1 MVSKKF
7 NRWRVFA
14 GGWIINFFV
23 SAAAIFSVVS
33 KPMTKLHGW
42 SMTDFSLAF
51 SIYTLFLSVLGIFSG
66 RIADKYGAKKIMY
79 VGALLYGAG
88 WFFTGKCETLTQ
100 LYLVYGVIAGSG
112 GGIIYN
118 AVIATTLRWFPDKN
132 GKVSGLLLAAAA
144 IGPFTLAPFA
154 AVILG
159 KSGIVGTFQ
168 VLGTLFFIAIC
179 AVGWMMDSAPAN
191 YKPEGWNPSNTT
203 ANTASGSG
211 KDYEWNEM
219 IATPLF
225 YLLLVIFICASTAGT
240 MMINSTSVI
249 AQTQIGVAATV
260 GALAISVSTLL
271 NFIGRLS
278 FGVIFD
284 KMGAFKA
291 LLVSLVIT
299 IIALMLIGTAKAL
312 PMFLVCVI
320 MLGFSF
326 GGLLVLFPPITSKY
340 FGSKNLGVNYGIMF
354 LGYAGGSFVGPRI
367 SSHFLDTTGTF
378 SAAYISAAAL
388 AALGAI
394 LTIILMINEKKK
406 LSQSNDY
413 ICNPK

>member
-23 SAAAIFSVVS
+23 SAAAIFSVLS

-51 SIYTLFLSVLGIFSG
+51 SVYTLCLAILGIFSG
-66 RIADKYGAKKIMY
+66 RIADKYGAKRIMY
-79 VGALLYGAG
+79 VGALLYSAG
-88 WFFTGKCETLTQ
+88 WFFTGRCETLTQ

-118 AVIATTLRWFPDKN
+118 AVIATTLRWFPDKK
-132 GKVSGLLLAAAA
+132 GKASGLLLAAAA
-144 IGPFTLAPFA
+144 IGPFTLAPFS
-154 AVILG
+154 AVVLE
-159 KSGIVGTFQ
+159 KVGVVSTFQ
-168 VLGTLFFIAIC
+168 VLGAIFLIAIC

-191 YKPEGWNPSNTT
+191 YKPEGWNPTNTT
-203 ANTASGSG
+203 VNTVSD

-219 IATPLF
+219 LATPLF
-225 YLLLVIFICASTAGT
+225 YTLLVIFICASTAGT

-249 AQTQIGVAATV
+249 AQNQIGVAATV
-260 GALAISVSTLL
+260 GALAISVSTML

-284 KMGAFKA
+284 KIGGFKS
-291 LLVSLVIT
+291 LLLSLAVT
-299 IIALMLIGTAKAL
+299 IIALILIGTAKAL

-340 FGSKNLGVNYGIMF
+340 FGTKNLGVNYGIMF
-354 LGYAGGSFVGPRI
+354 LGYAGGSFVGPRL
-367 SSHFLDTTGTF
+367 SSYFLDTTGTF

-388 AALGAI
+388 AAFGAI
-394 LTIILMINEKKK
+394 LTIIMMINEKKK
-406 LSQSNDY
+406 VSQKEAYTN
-413 ICNPK
+413 I